1 MLEQRDRWF
10 SRASFVTAAI
20 GSAVGLGNVWRFPF
34 VAYKYGGGAFLIPYF
49 VALITAGIPLMI
61 LEYGLGQMMQCGAP
75 EALRKVKKRWEWVG
89 WWALGVGSV
98 ISFYYA
104 VVMAW
109 CWNYLYYSFTVA
121 WKDDAGGFFNEQVL
135 QKSAGPG
142 ELGGLVW
149 PVVFALALT
158 WLIIYFCIFKGV
170 RIVGKV
176 VMVTVP
182 LPVILLGVL
191 LVRGVTL
198 PGAFEGL
205 GFYLT
210 PDFSALMDH
219 EVWLAAYGQIFFSL
233 SLGFGIMIAY
243 ASYEAQ
249 TADVTNNAFITS
261 LANCGTS
268 YFAGFAVFSTLGY
281 LAYMLNQPVS
291 EVIEKGPTLAFV
303 TYPLAISLLP
313 KAVQIFGVIF
323 FITLLT
329 LGIDSA
335 FSIVEAVVTGIRDKW
350 EVPRKKIV
358 FGFCVVA
365 FLAGLLFCTRAGL
378 YWLDIMDEW
387 MTRFGLAC
395 VGLLECVIIG
405 WFFKTRRLKD
415 YINSVSE
422 IRIGLWWDI
431 FIKVLTPA
439 ILGTSIVL
447 SVIERIQKPYMMTKE
462 IPYPPWSLWVGGWLV
477 AGAVVAVGIILM
489 RIKGKEIE

>member
-49 VALITAGIPLMI
+49 VALLTAGIPLMI

-75 EALRKVKKRWEWVG
+75 EALRKIKKRWEWVG
-89 WWALGVGSV
+89 WWALGVGSMIV
-98 ISFYYA
+98 FYYA

-121 WKDDAGGFFNEQVL
+121 WKKDAEAFFFNQVL
-135 QKSAGPG
+135 HRSGGPG

-149 PVVFALALT
+149 PVVIALALT
-158 WLIIYFCIFKGV
+158 WVVIYLCIFKGV
-170 RIVGKV
+170 KLVGKV

-182 LPVILLGVL
+182 LPVILLAVL
-191 LVRGVTL
+191 LIRGITL
-198 PGAFEGL
+198 DGAFEGL
-205 GFYLT
+205 RFYLT
-210 PDFSALMDH
+210 PNFLVLTDYR
-219 EVWLAAYGQIFFSL
+219 VWLAAYGQIFFSL

-249 TADVTNNAFITS
+249 TADITNNAFITS

-281 LAYMLNQPVS
+281 LGFALKKPVADVVAS
-291 EVIEKGPTLAFV
+291 GPGLAFI

-313 KAVQIFGVIF
+313 KAVEIFGVIF
-323 FITLLT
+323 FIVLLT

-350 EVPRKKIV
+350 DVPRKKIV
-358 FGFCVVA
+358 FWFCVVA

-395 VGLLECVIIG
+395 VGLMECIIIG
-405 WFFKTRRLKD
+405 WFFDTRRFKD

-422 IRIGLWWDI
+422 IKIGLWWDI
-431 FIKVLTPA
+431 FIKVVTPA
-439 ILGTSIVL
+439 ILGISIGMSIL
-447 SVIERIQKPYMMTKE
+447 ERFKNPYGGYDQWAL
-462 IPYPPWSLWVGGWLV
+462 IAGGWAV
-477 AGAVVAVGIILM
+477 AIAVIIIGIILM
-489 RIKGKEIE
+489 KIKGKEIE